1 MSRVTAEGWRGHWT
15 RSIDSCPE
23 FPFPPFRC
31 ASLSSLSLFPF
42 PRLLFLSP
50 PSSAPV
56 TGGVSLR
63 QLLAVFAERSLPLAS
78 FSLGYTEFHARCRL
92 PSLARQIARE
102 QTPASGVLVTTYEQ
116 PETGVKRLR
125 ELDDIWSPKDTN
137 IFGSA
142 NSVKSNLIVTNR
154 FYSTFYLNRFC
165 LLLEQIL
172 RTDKIESV
180 FL

>member
-1 MSRVTAEGWRGHWT
+1 MERPLNALYRFLPG
-15 RSIDSCPE
+15 I
-23 FPFPPFRC
+23 
-31 ASLSSLSLFPF
+31 SLPSLSLRFSFLSFSLPFAYSPF

-125 ELDDIWSPKDTN
+125 ELDDI
-137 IFGSA
+137 
-142 NSVKSNLIVTNR
+142 
-154 FYSTFYLNRFC
+154 
-165 LLLEQIL
+165 
-172 RTDKIESV
+172 
-180 FL
+180 